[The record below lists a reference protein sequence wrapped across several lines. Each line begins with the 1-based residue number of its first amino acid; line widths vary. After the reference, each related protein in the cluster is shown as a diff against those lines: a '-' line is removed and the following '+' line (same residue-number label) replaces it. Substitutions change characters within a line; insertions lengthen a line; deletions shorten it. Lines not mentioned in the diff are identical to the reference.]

1 MAVTARMSKEPL
13 TKRTSSHTTEPIVRR
28 MLTVGRA
35 DDSSERAADVMA
47 DLVMRRLRGGSAQEP
62 LFGTATSRVRRASW
76 APNNS
81 GGQRSEPIGP
91 EGGTVD
97 ATTSQLI
104 ERASGH
110 GGGLP
115 MGVRRPMEEAFGSDF
130 SDVRVHADRAA
141 HHANDRLGARAFTTG
156 NDIFFSKDA
165 YQPTSAPGQR
175 LLAHELSHVVQHS
188 GQTTASRQI
197 RRVVTSGTDPK
208 TLINPM
214 DKDLLYGINIPR
226 GQTKGRLD
234 PNQRDAIRTIDDYNR
249 SIGINAIMT
258 SMNSAMGLYDVRE
271 QLGHNG
277 PWGFPKDPA
286 LNTPTNA
293 NAINQWIDYLR
304 QHAAHI
310 GLEDLGGKG
319 GTFSKAKIDKG
330 GRFKKNRAESQANQ
344 PKNDRLTPADT
355 RRFLAAA
362 NTKPAA
368 LLMYNAM
375 SAPKQTALNKWIY
388 RAFFR
393 RTSKLGQDFT
403 IKVLNARVH
412 FNTVADPNYQP
423 LLGPQWIDGGL
434 EQMANTGQN
443 DKNRSI
449 TVSELRHMRKLAAQ
463 YPARFN
469 VYGEI

>member
-1 MAVTARMSKEPL
+1 
-13 TKRTSSHTTEPIVRR
+13 
-28 MLTVGRA
+28 
-35 DDSSERAADVMA
+35 
-47 DLVMRRLRGGSAQEP
+47 
-62 LFGTATSRVRRASW
+62 
-76 APNNS
+76 
-81 GGQRSEPIGP
+81 
-91 EGGTVD
+91 
-97 ATTSQLI
+97 
-104 ERASGH
+104 
-110 GGGLP
+110 
-115 MGVRRPMEEAFGSDF
+115 MEDAFGSDF
-130 SDVRVHADRAA
+130 SNVRVHADRVA

-165 YQPTSAPGQR
+165 YQPASQHGQR
-175 LLAHELSHVVQHS
+175 LLAHELSHVVQQGGS
-188 GQTTASRQI
+188 TAARRQV

-208 TLINPM
+208 ALINPM

-234 PNQRDAIRTIDDYNR
+234 PAQRTAIRTIDDYNR
-249 SIGINAIMT
+249 AIGINAIMT
-258 SMNSAMGLYDVRE
+258 SANSAMGLYDVRE
-271 QLGHNG
+271 QLAHNG
-277 PWGFPKDPA
+277 AWGFPFDAA

-293 NAINQWIDYLR
+293 NAVNQWIDYLR

-319 GTFSKAKIDKG
+319 GLLSKAKIDKG

-344 PKNDRLTPADT
+344 PKNDRLTSSDT

-362 NTKPAA
+362 NTKAGA
-368 LLMYNAM
+368 QQMYDAM
-375 SAPKQTALNKWIY
+375 SVAKQTALNKWVY

-423 LLGPQWIDGGL
+423 LLGPQWVDGGL
-434 EQMANTGQN
+434 EQMATTGQN

-463 YPARFN
+463 FPGRFN